1 MFQIDRST
9 PFASLAVVLASI
21 TAGSAIAALPDL
33 PGASRGDL
41 DRGAMLAAEP
51 LRYTGPVDAA
61 DVMGG
66 FRSDRVLVKLR
77 DGVLL
82 ERTEGRWQARGATS
96 IDLPPVALHCMPA
109 LGIAA
114 SDAERARRHGLDRW
128 WAIDLP
134 IGSDARGIAATL
146 RAHGDHFE
154 RVDLE
159 GIGGILATVP
169 NDSSFGLQYGA
180 NNVGQ
185 VINGIVGTPDADIDL
200 PEAWDLHVG
209 TNAITVAIIDTGV
222 SSSHPDL
229 SPKLVAGWST
239 ISDSTNADDSFL
251 ISHGSHCAGIA
262 AAASNNGIGVAGV
275 SWGAKVM
282 PVKVLTFIGSGV
294 EGDVADGVIW
304 AADHGAQIGS
314 MSLGFPGSS
323 AIIEDAVN
331 YATDAGMLVVAATGN
346 TAGAPIS
353 APAKYP
359 AVLAVGA
366 TDNKDQIA
374 SFTST
379 GPEMDVTAPGVDV
392 YSCWDVFFQ
401 PNTYTYQSGTS
412 MACPHVAGLA
422 ALVWSANPEL
432 SNLEVRAIIESTA
445 EDRGAPGWDPIFG
458 HGRVNARLA
467 VEAAL
472 APPCAAADLDCDGAV
487 GASDVALLLGA
498 WGSAGAADLDGDGT
512 VGAGDLAALLG
523 AWNG

>member
-1 MFQIDRST
+1 MARI
-9 PFASLAVVLASI
+9 ASSSVLFLAVSCVSTALAAPPIDS
-21 TAGSAIAALPDL
+21 GSAVPSGSL
-33 PGASRGDL
+33 
-41 DRGAMLAAEP
+41 LAAEP
-51 LRYTGPVDAA
+51 VHYTGPVGAA

-77 DGVLL
+77 EGVRL
-82 ERTEGRWQARGATS
+82 ERSASRWRARGASEVT
-96 IDLPPVALHCMPA
+96 LPTATMHCAPA
-109 LGIAA
+109 LRTTASDLVAA
-114 SDAERARRHGLDRW
+114 SRHGLERW
-128 WAIDLP
+128 WALELP
-134 IGSDARGIAATL
+134 LGTDVRAVVAAL
-146 RAHGDHFE
+146 AVHGDLFE

-159 GIGGILATVP
+159 GIGGILSTVP
-169 NDSSFGLQYGA
+169 NDSSFGLQYGL
-180 NNVGQ
+180 NNTGQ
-185 VINGIVGTPDADIDL
+185 VVNGIAGTPDADIDL

-209 TNAITVAIIDTGV
+209 TDAITVAIIDTGV
-222 SSSHPDL
+222 STSHPDL
-229 SPKLVAGWST
+229 TPKLVAGWNT
-239 ISDSTNADDSFL
+239 IADSTNTDDSFL

-262 AAASNNGIGVAGV
+262 AGASNNGIGIAGV
-275 SWGAKVM
+275 SWGAKIM

-294 EGDVADGVIW
+294 EGDVADGIVW
-304 AADHGAQIGS
+304 AADHGANVGS

-379 GPEMDVTAPGVDV
+379 GPEMDVAAPGVDV
-392 YSCWDVFFQ
+392 YSCWDVFFNA
-401 PNTYTYQSGTS
+401 NTYVYESGTS

-445 EDRGAPGWDPIFG
+445 EDKGAAGWDPIFG

-472 APPCAAADLDCDGAV
+472 APRCAAADLDCDGDV
-487 GASDVALLLGA
+487 DASDLATLLGA
-498 WGSAGAADLDGDGT
+498 WGTAGPGDLDADGT
-512 VGAGDLAALLG
+512 VGAPDLAVLLG
-523 AWNG
+523 AWSA